1 MRATRDRTHTHT
13 HTHRRRHT
21 LGIQTHVHK
30 GQQAAKMFEILQ
42 IAISLRGKRQNMK
55 QNLWLYLNLSLS
67 ELVWLCLCATVCV
80 WVCVHNQPDII
91 SQRIF
96 SSNVQNGW
104 TTSVVRWFLEMSET
118 AEGKGEWQRE
128 RGGGCS
134 EKKRDRGNKNS
145 SQTRRQPKS
154 AKKLANEN
162 EKLPSKC
169 KKKRK
174 IEPPPM

>member
-1 MRATRDRTHTHT
+1 M
-13 HTHRRRHT
+13 
-21 LGIQTHVHK
+21 
-30 GQQAAKMFEILQ
+30 
-42 IAISLRGKRQNMK
+42 
-55 QNLWLYLNLSLS
+55 
-67 ELVWLCLCATVCV
+67 LVCHCV

-118 AEGKGEWQRE
+118 AVGKGEWQRE
-128 RGGGCS
+128 RGS

-169 KKKRK
+169 KKKKKNWAPANVERRGSESRGAGGRGTFFMISIK
-174 IEPPPM
+174 LLTLLKFCAQLKSWQEPVEHRITMKYFCQSNRRCP